1 MKNTKRF
8 IAGMITLTMVSAM
21 APINAFATENI
32 KTLDANTSSNSTD
45 VKYSVDPSYT
55 VVIPASITLSDTA
68 ATSASISVDETAKP
82 FKLAKGQ
89 KLSLKIANEDT
100 NDFKVTNAD
109 DSLDYTVTA
118 GSETLAKGSTA
129 AEFSNDDKTDKTLT
143 FSKMDASKAKYAG
156 DYTGTLTFGISV
168 ESAETIVDLSTL
180 TADYEAKDG
189 VTLTGTLAANVKIS
203 IADGATVTLKDAN
216 ITNLGK
222 NCDWA
227 GINCPNDATIILN
240 GTNTIC
246 AGRGSDG
253 YNNYPGIWIASGK
266 TLTIDGDGSLTAY
279 SNDTNPSGA
288 GIGGGYHVNCGN
300 IVINGGTITATG
312 GEGAAG
318 IGSGDSTCG
327 NITINGGTIT
337 ATGGNYE
344 NGAAGIGSG
353 SGVYFNASCG
363 EIKIN
368 GGTVNAT
375 GGKGAAGIGSSVNN
389 NKVSSCGDITIANT
403 VTKVTATKGKGDRGA
418 YSIGAGGGS
427 TCGTVTIGGVE
438 GAISASPYTY
448 EP

>member
-8 IAGMITLTMVSAM
+8 ITGMVTLAMVSAM
-21 APINAFATENI
+21 APMNVFATENTI
-32 KTLDANTSSNSTD
+32 PLNANTSSGSTD

-89 KLSLKIANEDT
+89 KLSLKIANEGT

-180 TADYEAKDG
+180 TADYVAKDG

-216 ITNLGK
+216 ITNLGE

-227 GINCPNDATIILN
+227 GINCPNDATIILK

-246 AGRGSDG
+246 AGRGSDD

-266 TLTIDGDGSLTAY
+266 TLTIGGDGSLTAY
-279 SNDTNPSGA
+279 SNAINPGGA
-288 GIGGGYHVNCGN
+288 GIGGGYQVACGN

-312 GEGAAG
+312 GNCAAG
-318 IGSGDSTCG
+318 IGSGADSSCG

-337 ATGGNYE
+337 ATGGNY
-344 NGAAGIGSG
+344 AAGIGSG
-353 SGVYFNASCG
+353 NRVSSNTSCG
-363 EIKIN
+363 N
-368 GGTVNAT
+368 
-375 GGKGAAGIGSSVNN
+375 
-389 NKVSSCGDITIANT
+389 ITIANT
-403 VTKVTATKGKGDRGA
+403 VTKVTATGGFQTN
-418 YSIGAGGGS
+418 SIGAGQNS
-427 TCGTVTIGGVE
+427 ACGTVTIGGVE

>member
-8 IAGMITLTMVSAM
+8 ITGMVTLAMVSAM
-21 APINAFATENI
+21 APMNVFATENTI
-32 KTLDANTSSNSTD
+32 PLNANTSSGSTD

-55 VVIPASITLSDTA
+55 VVIPASVTLSDTSTTN
-68 ATSASISVDETAKP
+68 ATISVDETAKP

-89 KLSLKIANEDT
+89 KLSVKIANEDT

-156 DYTGTLTFGISV
+156 DYKGTLTFGISV

-180 TADYEAKDG
+180 TADYTAQNGE
-189 VTLTGTLAANVKIS
+189 TLTGKLDANVKIS

-227 GINCPNDATIILN
+227 GINCPNDATIILK

-246 AGRGSDG
+246 AGIDSRN

-266 TLTIDGDGSLTAY
+266 TLTIGGDGSLTAY
-279 SNDTNPSGA
+279 SNATNPGGA
-288 GIGGGYHVNCGN
+288 GIGGGFKVNCGN

-312 GEGAAG
+312 GDSAAG
-318 IGSGDSTCG
+318 IGGGPDTSCGD
-327 NITINGGTIT
+327 ITINGGTIT
-337 ATGGNYE
+337 ATGS

-353 SGVYFNASCG
+353 RNTGIQSKTSCG
-363 EIKIN
+363 N
-368 GGTVNAT
+368 
-375 GGKGAAGIGSSVNN
+375 
-389 NKVSSCGDITIANT
+389 ITIANT
-403 VTKVTATKGKGDRGA
+403 VTKVTATKGKYDTGV
-418 YSIGAGGGS
+418 YSIGAGEYGV
-427 TCGTVTIGGVE
+427 CGTVTIGGVE
-438 GAISASPYTY
+438 GAISESPYTY